1 MSRTLVALAVAT
13 CSLVAAMPGAF
24 AKTGDAAG
32 AGADPGVTGNSILLG
47 GTAPLTGPAAA
58 YASVARGA
66 DAYFKYANATRGGA
80 GNGRKIEYKFVD
92 DSYNPAQT
100 VAQTRELVQRDRVFA
115 IFNSLGTQHNT
126 AVRSYLNTV
135 RVPQLFVGS
144 GATTFGRDYRRYPM
158 TIGYLPSYVA
168 EGRIYARHILKT
180 KPTARIG
187 VLYQNDDYG
196 KDLLRGLER
205 GLGAKRGN
213 IVSRQAYEADAAD
226 VNSQITRLRGA
237 RATVLVIIATPR
249 YAIQSFVAANRLGW
263 RPQVYVNQV
272 GSASNI
278 MKISETSA
286 SARVVRG
293 AITIQFLKD
302 PTNPRFARDPAMR
315 LYRQIMR
322 RYNPRGD
329 INDVFHVYSMAV
341 AFTTVNVFRKLGRNV
356 TRQGLLR
363 QVQGIDERNNPFVLP
378 GVRIKTSATDRF
390 PIEQVQLNRWT
401 GGRWVALG
409 GLQAAKGL

>member
-1 MSRTLVALAVAT
+1 MSRTVPVLAVVLCA
-13 CSLVAAMPGAF
+13 AAMLLPGAF
-24 AKTGDAAG
+24 AKTNGAA
-32 AGADPGVTGNSILLG
+32 ADPGVSSDSILLG

-66 DAYFKYANATRGGA
+66 DAYFKYINARGGV
-80 GNGRKIEYKFVD
+80 NRRKIEYKFVD
-92 DSYNPAQT
+92 DGYNPANT
-100 VAQTRELVQRDRVFA
+100 VAKTRELVQRDRVFA

-135 RVPQLFVGS
+135 KVPQLFVGS
-144 GATTFGRDYRRYPM
+144 GATTFGRDYRRYPQ

-168 EGRIYARHILKT
+168 EGRIYGRHILKT
-180 KPTARIG
+180 KANARIG

-196 KDLLRGLER
+196 KDLVRGLER
-205 GLGAKRGN
+205 GLGAKRRQ
-213 IVSRQAYEADAAD
+213 IVSRQPYEADAAD
-226 VNSQITRLRGA
+226 VNSQVARLKSR
-237 RATVLVIIATPR
+237 RANVFVIIATPR
-249 YAIQSFVAANRLGW
+249 FAIQSYVAANRLGW

-278 MKISETSA
+278 MKASETSA
-286 SARVVRG
+286 NPRAVRNS
-293 AITIQFLKD
+293 ITIQFLKD
-302 PTNPRFARDPAMR
+302 PTNPRFSNDPGMR

-341 AFTTVNVFRKLGRNV
+341 AFTTVDVFRKMGRNV
-356 TRQGLLR
+356 TRAGLLR
-363 QVQGIDERNNPFVLP
+363 AVQRIDEKNNPFVLP
-378 GVRIKTSATDRF
+378 GVRIKTSTRDHF
-390 PIEQVQLNRWT
+390 PIEQVQLNQWK

-409 GLQAAKGL
+409 GLQVARGL